1 MEITNKFTNKNLDIR
16 NPETYINK
24 INEYNGRV
32 NVVLDEFQQ
41 VYIMSKMY
49 PANEEVQERYEN
61 VISNIEKLQSDLFNM
76 TNNIQVDVNEV
87 NKNLLEINTL
97 INIEKIKNEKLKKL
111 LGYVEGSNNSS
122 QEMISDYKKIYN
134 INYLRNWSLLL
145 STILCIIV
153 INMVYKKN
161 MV

>member
-16 NPETYINK
+16 NPEKYINK

-61 VISNIEKLQSDLFNM
+61 MISNIEKLQSDLFNM

-134 INYLRNWSLLL
+134 LNYLRNWSLFL

-161 MV
+161 VV

>member
-134 INYLRNWSLLL
+134 INYLRNWSLFL

>member
-16 NPETYINK
+16 NPEKYINK

-122 QEMISDYKKIYN
+122 QEMISDYKKY
-134 INYLRNWSLLL
+134 
-145 STILCIIV
+145 II
-153 INMVYKKN
+153 
-161 MV
+161 